1 MNWQQVI
8 NTPNFVWSAATKN
21 VLPVMDSDYP
31 FASSL
36 LLHNAIFKLNATAYQ
51 EFLTYIESQLLPFDS
66 IAEYGCG
73 NGSLLYYFAN
83 EYNAAVTGCD
93 ISADLIDICNNI
105 MPMAVFDVGTKF
117 TVADNS
123 VDYCLSNSVFQYFE
137 SEEYAA
143 NVIAEMQRVSRKGIF
158 ITDIKS
164 AAHELEFKQLQAAR
178 QNLTMSQL
186 DDKYR
191 ATPLRFYNKT
201 FFEQFDNVEFLPMP
215 ATYPDSELHSF
226 SVLIR

>member
-8 NTPNFVWSAATKN
+8 NTPNFVWSTATRD
-21 VLPVMDSDYP
+21 VLPALNKDYP

-36 LLHNAIFKLNATAYQ
+36 LLHNAIFNLDAAAYQ
-51 EFLTYIESQLLPFDS
+51 DFLTYVTSQLLPFSS

-73 NGSLLYYFAN
+73 NGALLYYFAN
-83 EYNAAVTGCD
+83 EYNATVVGCD
-93 ISADLIDICNNI
+93 ISTDLIDSCKAI
-105 MPMAVFDVGTKF
+105 MPGAIFDAAIKF
-117 TVADNS
+117 TAADDT

-143 NVIAEMQRVSRKGIF
+143 DVITEMQRISNKGIF

-164 AAHELEFKQLQAAR
+164 AEYETEFKQLQADR
-178 QNLTMSQL
+178 QHLTMSQL
-186 DDKYR
+186 DEKYR
-191 ATPLRFYNKT
+191 TTPLRFYNKD
-201 FFEQFDNVEFLPMP
+201 FFAQFGNATFLPMP
-215 ATYPDSELHSF
+215 TTYPDSALHSF